1 MGSSSEATERIT
13 RTIAELGDW
22 RGELLG
28 TIRALVEEA
37 DPDVV
42 EEVKWV
48 KPTNPAG
55 VPTWSH
61 DGILCTGEVY
71 KEKVKVTFAN
81 GAALADPA
89 KLFNASLSGG
99 TRRAIDLFAGDEL
112 DADAFRSL
120 VREAVGLNEARAA
133 GRRSTGSRSPRS
145 R

>member
-1 MGSSSEATERIT
+1 MATSSEASDRIT
-13 RTIAELGDW
+13 KTIAEIGDW

-28 TIRALVEEA
+28 TIRALVAEA

-55 VPTWSH
+55 VPTWCH

-71 KEKVKVTFAN
+71 KDKVKLTFAN

-99 TRRAIDLFAGDEL
+99 TRRAIDLHEGDEL

-133 GRRSTGSRSPRS
+133 ARRSKG
-145 R
+145 